1 MVRLSAS
8 STLNL
13 ETVSSVESESLN
25 SEALNSEAL
34 KWFGMSVS
42 PSFIQK
48 SKFKT
53 NICEITTI
61 FFPARSGVKVRFW
74 EFRNSENVLWISF
87 ARGILTTGTLD
98 LGFGDRFFGKFPS
111 NPRRIQGHSHTR
123 WILAVH
129 FRRTHGFRISDL
141 TVGRVT
147 FDTGFL
153 QATCSSD
160 LFDPFFER
168 VVGFSV
174 FLDADLGRAKDTSS
188 TTVAGYVLAMGTV
201 LNSVDEHTILN
212 GGGMDACVLLW
223 ESQCLHFS
231 SVLGPRAS
239 VVFNHHRRLFLRFLQ
254 LQGAGNILKLGNN
267 HLMKS
272 AVISQELQLGILSNR
287 VKTMSKKEEE
297 SKLEGEPS
305 FLTHLES
312 KRPAE
317 EYSPVTILPP
327 NLWIALLFNVL
338 MKPSAKEK
346 QNMVESVFDDNVQTS
361 IIKVIFKD
369 EFDFKKHYEN
379 LCICLFNFSFNILH
393 NANTLEITYR
403 KAFVNPLI
411 LKAFD
416 DLNDKIRFQIRE
428 IESKLCKRF
437 LEVVG
442 NAMAEDITGYYG
454 DMEKL
459 FKAMQILI
467 FYQHHHH
474 LTCDVSEDQLPC
486 IQSFGLLVYFTRNIT
501 EVQKYSP
508 SDKNLLEALS

>member
-1 MVRLSAS
+1 MKAEPKIHLQ
-8 STLNL
+8 LL
-13 ETVSSVESESLN
+13 L
-25 SEALNSEAL
+25 
-34 KWFGMSVS
+34 
-42 PSFIQK
+42 
-48 SKFKT
+48 
-53 NICEITTI
+53 
-61 FFPARSGVKVRFW
+61 
-74 EFRNSENVLWISF
+74 
-87 ARGILTTGTLD
+87 
-98 LGFGDRFFGKFPS
+98 
-111 NPRRIQGHSHTR
+111 
-123 WILAVH
+123 
-129 FRRTHGFRISDL
+129 
-141 TVGRVT
+141 RVT
-147 FDTGFL
+147 Y
-153 QATCSSD
+153 S
-160 LFDPFFER
+160 
-168 VVGFSV
+168 
-174 FLDADLGRAKDTSS
+174 
-188 TTVAGYVLAMGTV
+188 V

-212 GGGMDACVLLW
+212 GG
-223 ESQCLHFS
+223 EQTELHRTRI
-231 SVLGPRAS
+231 LE
-239 VVFNHHRRLFLRFLQ
+239 

-287 VKTMSKKEEE
+287 VKTMSKKEVE
-297 SKLEGEPS
+297 SELEGEPS

-338 MKPSAKEK
+338 EEVNENEESLTKVQLFISKMK
-346 QNMVESVFDDNVQTS
+346 NVN
-361 IIKVIFKD
+361 
-369 EFDFKKHYEN
+369 YETI
-379 LCICLFNFSFNILH
+379 CQRKTEYDIYWQFICLFNFSFNILH

-467 FYQHHHH
+467 FYQHQHH

-486 IQSFGLLVYFTRNIT
+486 IQSFGLLVYCM
-501 EVQKYSP
+501 
-508 SDKNLLEALS
+508 